1 MYAHILV
8 PVDGSSFSERAIPYA
23 RAIAQRA
30 EARLHTVLVHTAIAR
45 QLAEMAPTPLSA
57 QWEDEYRAQEA
68 RYLDGLVAD
77 LKGGGVDAVAERME
91 GDAAHELIDRAKSGA
106 ADLLVMATHG
116 RGGIERA
123 WLGSVADEV
132 VHHVRLPAVLV
143 RPREDESPP
152 GDPTLEHIV
161 AATDGSEA
169 AEAAARQ
176 AIDLARLFDA
186 RVTLLRVVYFP
197 AGMSSPY
204 IPHAARLDQ
213 ETTER
218 REREARK
225 ALDEMAAR
233 LGDGIHL
240 GTRVV
245 IGYHPAR
252 AILDAIPEIG
262 CDLIALGTHRRAR
275 LARIVLGSVAD
286 KVVRAS
292 PVPVLV
298 GHTSD

>member
-1 MYAHILV
+1 MYSHILV
-8 PVDGSSFSERAIPYA
+8 PVDGSSFSELAIPYA
-23 RAIAQRA
+23 RAVSLRA
-30 EARLHTVLVHTAIAR
+30 EARLHAVLVHATIAR

-77 LKGGGVDAVAERME
+77 LKGRGVDAVAERLE

-116 RGGIERA
+116 RGGLERA

-132 VHHVRLPAVLV
+132 VHHVRLPVLLV

-152 GDPTLEHIV
+152 EDPTFEHIV
-161 AATDGSEA
+161 VATDGSEA
-169 AEAAARQ
+169 AEAAAHH
-176 AIDLARLFDA
+176 AIELARLFDA
-186 RVTLLRVVYFP
+186 RVTLLRVVFFP

-218 REREARK
+218 REHEARK
-225 ALDEMAAR
+225 ALDEMAER
-233 LGDGIHL
+233 LGDKVRL
-240 GTRVV
+240 DTRVV
-245 IGYHPAR
+245 VGYHPAR

-262 CDLIALGTHRRAR
+262 CDLIALGTHRQAR

-298 GHTSD
+298 GQTPD